1 MRVNRK
7 IVMLG
12 SVAGAMLAGAA
23 LAQDATQLWSLE
35 GLNGPE
41 SVAWDAASGTVY
53 VSLMGA
59 DPMAKDGDGAIG
71 TLAADGTL
79 IAADWVTGL
88 DAPKGIGLAEGRLF
102 TADIDQLV
110 EIDTATGEVVARY
123 PAEGAML
130 LNDVVVAPDG
140 RVFVSDTFTMTIWVL
155 ADGSFT
161 PWLQDPA
168 LMGANGLIVADGALI
183 VANLGDVSQGFENAK
198 PGWVVSVDL
207 ETQAVT
213 NYGAADA
220 VGLLDGIASD
230 GAGGVLFTDYISG
243 RIMRQAPG
251 GAAAPVGMLSLGSA
265 DMDYDPAGGVI
276 FVPITPEGRVVAL
289 SWRP

>member
-1 MRVNRK
+1 MRENRK

-12 SVAGAMLAGAA
+12 TVAGAMLAGAT
-23 LAQDATQLWSLE
+23 LAQEASQIWSLD

-41 SVAWDAASGTVY
+41 SVAWDAASGVIY
-53 VSLMGA
+53 VSLMGT
-59 DPMAKDGDGAIG
+59 DPMTKDGDGAIATVAANG
-71 TLAADGTL
+71 TLM
-79 IAADWVTGL
+79 AADWATGL
-88 DAPKGIGLAEGRLF
+88 DAPKGIGLAEGRLY

-110 EIDTATGEVVARY
+110 EVDTATGEVVARY

-155 ADGSFT
+155 EDGTFS

-168 LMGANGLIVADGALI
+168 LMGANGLIVDGGALI

-213 NYGAADA
+213 DYGAPDA
-220 VGLLDGIASD
+220 VGLLDGIALD
-230 GAGGVLFTDYISG
+230 GAGGVLFTDYLSG
-243 RIMRQAPG
+243 RIMRQEPG
-251 GAAAPVGMLSLGSA
+251 GAAEQVGMLSLGAA
-265 DMDYDPAGGVI
+265 DMDYDATGGVI
-276 FVPITPEGRVVAL
+276 IVPITPEGRVVAL
-289 SWRP
+289 SWKL